1 MRLIHIQH
9 HFGKLLFNAHQ
20 FSQIG
25 FIAIH
30 AENGFRHHDDAFKCF
45 IFMIFLQQL
54 RQILLPHSH
63 HELDKVHW
71 IEREKFHLTH
81 RKRFPLMQF
90 DTQKR
95 TCSYDMIA
103 RRILCKIFERSNS
116 MRGSLN
122 LIQEYQRFA
131 LCAGYIRCSPN
142 SCKNSRN
149 TEILFK

>member
-1 MRLIHIQH
+1 
-9 HFGKLLFNAHQ
+9 
-20 FSQIG
+20 
-25 FIAIH
+25 
-30 AENGFRHHDDAFKCF
+30 
-45 IFMIFLQQL
+45 
-54 RQILLPHSH
+54 
-63 HELDKVHW
+63 
-71 IEREKFHLTH
+71 
-81 RKRFPLMQF
+81 MQF

-131 LCAGYIRCSPN
+131 LSAGYIRCSPN

-149 TEILFK
+149 IEVLLKEILQDLHLFKVHICQLLVILAGKLLHQPSFSHLSDRKSVV